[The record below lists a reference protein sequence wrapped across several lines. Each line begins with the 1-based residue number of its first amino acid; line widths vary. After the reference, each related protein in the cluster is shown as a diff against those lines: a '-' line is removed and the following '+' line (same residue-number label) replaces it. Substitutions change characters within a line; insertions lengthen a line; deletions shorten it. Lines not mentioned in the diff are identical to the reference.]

1 MFCNNCGEK
10 IDDASKF
17 CNFCGAKVEN
27 KAATKTSFD
36 GEVKKCPR
44 CGEVVNA
51 FDIKCG
57 SCGYEFRDTKTSASL
72 EEFSKKL
79 SAIDEARLKRKDI
92 SSLEAMD
99 MKITY
104 IGSFAIPNNKEDI
117 LEFMIMASS
126 NIKTQGVDG
135 KNYKHVAAI
144 NNAWMAKME
153 QAYEKAKVSLKA
165 EDEFAQISALYAKKQ
180 KEIEKLELLI
190 KFKRILAAFYFIIII
205 VLIYI
210 YHNTKNDV
218 HLVVA
223 SIMGFFPLMY
233 WLMEYNMAELKYK
246 KKQNDEDE

>member
-1 MFCNNCGEK
+1 MFCNNCGNK

-27 KAATKTSFD
+27 KTTAKTSFD
-36 GEVKKCPR
+36 GEVKKCPQ

-79 SAIDEARLKRKDI
+79 SAIDETRLKRKDI

-126 NIKTQGVDG
+126 NIKTHGVDS
-135 KNYKHVAAI
+135 KNYKYIAQV
-144 NNAWMAKME
+144 NQAWIAKME
-153 QAYEKAKVSLKA
+153 QAYEKSKLSLKD
-165 EDEFAQISALYAKKQ
+165 EEEFARIESLYLKKQ
-180 KEIEKLELLI
+180 KEIKRLEMRI
-190 KFKRILAAFYFIIII
+190 NARRILIAMYFIIAA
-205 VLIYI
+205 VLGYLAYYRENAMHAI
-210 YHNTKNDV
+210 
-218 HLVVA
+218 A
-223 SIMGFFPLMY
+223 
-233 WLMEYNMAELKYK
+233 AELMIVGAMFYFFAHLDTK
-246 KKQNDEDE
+246 K